1 MDSTKQQFFENKIQM
16 KMQQSLRRLRLRI
29 IASYENMLR
38 SIDRH
43 RSDVGRI
50 AINAAHFFKN
60 KNTLLTYVFFNGTIV

>member
-16 KMQQSLRRLRLRI
+16 KMQSLRRLRLRI
-29 IASYENMLR
+29 IASYENTLR

-60 KNTLLTYVFFNGTIV
+60 KNMLLTYVFFNGTIV